1 MDMITLAMAKAYTD
15 KKAGY
20 VEVSEA
26 VIFENLAVSGG
37 EADTTVTTQMIPGKT
52 YIVTVGGV
60 KYERVCYTEALDG
73 IACVGNARLYD
84 FVNEDNGDDFF
95 VGQARETIV
104 QCYTRNMGDTTI
116 TLAEKTETIHP
127 IDPKFIPGAPLFDLT
142 KIGLP
147 AVQLNSSV
155 MVETTDV
162 SEISA
167 AMDAGNIKIKTL
179 VSIDG
184 AEIDVYANLLPA
196 YLPAAQTREAAT
208 VLAFGGKVYAIILT
222 VYQIGINLSV
232 VEV

>member
-1 MDMITLAMAKAYTD
+1 MDLITLVMAKAYTD

-37 EADTTVTTQMIPGKT
+37 EADTTVTAQMIPGKT

-60 KYERVCYTEALDG
+60 KYERVCYTEAFDG

-127 IDPKFIPGAPLFDLT
+127 IDQKFLPGVCLPVVEINTEPSEAGTPCTDAENAALT
-142 KIGLP
+142 AAAETGLP
-147 AVQLNSSV
+147 VVLKMSAIGMSV
-155 MVETTDV
+155 VTSTNGQD
-162 SEISA
+162 
-167 AMDAGNIKIKTL
+167 
-179 VSIDG
+179 
-184 AEIDVYANLLPA
+184 
-196 YLPAAQTREAAT
+196 
-208 VLAFGGKVYAIILT
+208 LAF
-222 VYQIGINLSV
+222 QFF
-232 VEV
+232 

>member
-1 MDMITLAMAKAYTD
+1 MDLITLAMAKPIPI

-60 KYERVCYTEALDG
+60 KYERVCYTEAFDG

-127 IDPKFIPGAPLFDLT
+127 IDPKYLPGVCLPVVELT
-142 KIGLP
+142 TEPTVGTSASLTADESAKLDEVVTLKTPI
-147 AVQLNSSV
+147 VLNFVYPDMGEMSCV
-155 MVETTDV
+155 CFYMA
-162 SEISA
+162 SA
-167 AMDAGNIKIKTL
+167 NGFVHHFSFGNTMTL
-179 VSIDG
+179 IVGYGDG
-184 AEIDVYANLLPA
+184 AWY
-196 YLPAAQTREAAT
+196 TS
-208 VLAFGGKVYAIILT
+208 LT
-222 VYQIGINLSV
+222 EG
-232 VEV
+232 